1 GAGGHAHQ
9 HRADLRLPLLRPGHR
24 GRLSFERNR
33 SAGPGVGKS
42 KETIPP
48 MDKKTCPTCRS
59 EIEAA
64 AFRCP
69 HCRARQ
75 PDMPAMHRDVPGRLL
90 AGVCAAIGRELQV
103 DATMVR
109 IAFAVGCLVSGGLVF
124 GAYVMIWL
132 LTPFQASG
140 RAP

>member
-1 GAGGHAHQ
+1 
-9 HRADLRLPLLRPGHR
+9 
-24 GRLSFERNR
+24 
-33 SAGPGVGKS
+33 
-42 KETIPP
+42 

-75 PDMPAMHRDVPGRLL
+75 PDMPPMHRDVPGRLL
-90 AGVCAAIGRELQV
+90 AGVCAAIARELQV
-103 DATMVR
+103 DATLVR
-109 IAFAVGCLVSGGLVF
+109 VVFAVGCLISGGLVF

-140 RAP
+140 RAPATRALDWLDGLLGSSTAPRPDRDERASP